1 MADTRVGIGYD
12 VHRLIPGRRLVLGG
26 VELEHHL
33 GLDGHSDADVALH
46 ALCDALL
53 GAAALGDIGR
63 HFPPGDARYKDISSL
78 ELLRH
83 VAELLQQR
91 GYRVGNAD
99 LAIVAER
106 PKIGPHA
113 IEMRDR
119 IARVL
124 LVDISQVSVK
134 ATTNEGI
141 GFLGRE
147 EGIAAW
153 AVATIVSAP

>member
-1 MADTRVGIGYD
+1 VADTRVGIGYD
-12 VHRLIPGRRLVLGG
+12 VHRLVAGRRLVLGG

-33 GLDGHSDADVALH
+33 GLEGHSDADVALH

-63 HFPPGDARYKDISSL
+63 HFPPGDPRYKDVSSL

-91 GYRVGNAD
+91 GYRVGNVD
-99 LAIVAER
+99 LTIVAER
-106 PKIGPHA
+106 PRIGPHSL
-113 IEMRDR
+113 EMRDQ

-124 LVDISQVSVK
+124 LVDLSQVSVK

>member
-1 MADTRVGIGYD
+1 
-12 VHRLIPGRRLVLGG
+12 
-26 VELEHHL
+26 
-33 GLDGHSDADVALH
+33 
-46 ALCDALL
+46 
-53 GAAALGDIGR
+53 
-63 HFPPGDARYKDISSL
+63 
-78 ELLRH
+78 

-91 GYRVGNAD
+91 GYRVGNVD
-99 LAIVAER
+99 LTIVAER
-106 PKIGPHA
+106 PRIGPHSL
-113 IEMRDR
+113 EMRDQ

-124 LVDISQVSVK
+124 LVDLSQVSVK